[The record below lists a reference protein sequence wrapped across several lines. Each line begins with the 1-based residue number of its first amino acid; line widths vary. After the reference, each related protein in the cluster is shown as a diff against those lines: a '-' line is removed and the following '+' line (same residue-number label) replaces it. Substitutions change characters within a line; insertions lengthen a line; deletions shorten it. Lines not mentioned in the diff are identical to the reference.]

1 MSALH
6 LAIRSESM
14 AANRDR
20 NAHHPLRA
28 AAWRTIELAAIHT
41 RRRLS
46 SLVLHA
52 GEQAHRHTTG
62 RPVPRITHPDTR
74 LRSWHD

>member
-1 MSALH
+1 MAALD
-6 LAIRSESM
+6 LAIRSEGM

-20 NAHHPLRA
+20 NPHPLHPIRA

-41 RRRLS
+41 RRHLS
-46 SLVLHA
+46 DLALHA

-62 RPVPRITHPDTR
+62 HPPRRLATTR
-74 LRSWHD
+74 TWPGV